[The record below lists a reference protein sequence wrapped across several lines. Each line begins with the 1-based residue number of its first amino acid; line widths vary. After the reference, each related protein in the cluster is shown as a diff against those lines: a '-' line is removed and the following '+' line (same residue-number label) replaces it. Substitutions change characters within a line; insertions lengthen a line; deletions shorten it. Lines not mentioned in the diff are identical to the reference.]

1 MPADRPKSTLP
12 ILFSIIAI
20 DVIGFGIVI
29 PVLPF
34 YADEFGASG
43 LVLGLLFT
51 SHAAMQAIF
60 APIWGRLADR
70 IGRRP
75 VMLGTIAGTSGAL
88 LLLGFADSL
97 LQIFV
102 ARILSG
108 VFAAN
113 ISVATAYIA
122 DVTDEDERTRWMGMV
137 GACFGVGFII
147 GPAIGGPLALLGYG
161 VPMLV
166 AGGLAA
172 VNFVYAIFV
181 LQEPASHR
189 ASVSAGASS
198 SRLQVLSEPAI
209 RNLCLTYFLF
219 TFAVTQLETIFAYFM
234 KNRFDYDVLGVTG
247 ILIAM
252 ALVMAG
258 IQGGG
263 MRPLVARFGEK
274 SLLVGGIALMA
285 LSFAIVPWAPVVGL
299 LMVPLLGSAIG
310 RAVSQPSLMGLAS
323 FEASASNRGAVMGT
337 FQSSAS
343 LARVLGPLAAGALYD
358 RAEAAPFLLASA
370 LLLAALATTTALPA
384 TSRGG
389 AESA

>member
-181 LQEPASHR
+181 LQEPPSHR

-198 SRLQVLSEPAI
+198 SRMQVLAEPAI

-234 KNRFDYDVLGVTG
+234 KNRFGYDVLGVTV

-252 ALVMAG
+252 ALVMVG

-370 LLLAALATTTALPA
+370 LLLAALATTMALSA
-384 TSRGG
+384 TSRG
-389 AESA
+389 